1 MLTNEVDEDDGISR
15 IINDQRVKD
24 SLALY
29 PKRNITFT
37 SSEKDRVLRLFDII
51 KKVIIE
57 IEGENVRQLCYRTA
71 VMTKR
76 ALSKYTVYTELVASN
91 IHNFFLS

>member
-1 MLTNEVDEDDGISR
+1 MNSDEPTDLYLAAAFRESNKESTSLYSITQNMFPNEVDEDDGFSK

-37 SSEKDRVLRLFDII
+37 SSEKDLVLCLFDVI
-51 KKVIIE
+51 K
-57 IEGENVRQLCYRTA
+57 
-71 VMTKR
+71 
-76 ALSKYTVYTELVASN
+76 
-91 IHNFFLS
+91 